1 MLAALKSLY
10 HSHRTFVSSISR
22 SNWRKQNLRLQPSS
36 PDEYLQYDQTGYKVV
51 HGFLSNDEVVSLR
64 RALSQGPE
72 VSNSDLFK
80 CPGTKGFII
89 ALLKNTIFFQRE
101 SFGMQDKLHN
111 YRYVANAYRVLQSYP
126 LIWKN
131 LVDSV
136 GCWMN
141 MYLCAEGVELYTT
154 LACGSGHSNS
164 SFHLDQYP
172 SDSCKV
178 LIYLSDVLKPED
190 GCTQVLTSNGE
201 TISLLGKAGT
211 AVFFRASCVLHRGLS
226 PETDRHCLC
235 IAFGP
240 SMFRS
245 WIRPNPYLNG
255 VYRRFSFL
263 P

>member
-1 MLAALKSLY
+1 MLAPLRSLY
-10 HSHRTFVSSISR
+10 HSHRTFVSSVSR
-22 SNWRKQNLRLQPSS
+22 NNWRKRYLKQKPTS
-36 PDEYLQYDQTGYKVV
+36 PQDYRQYDQIGYKVV
-51 HGFLSNDEVVSLR
+51 PGFLSAEQVSSLR
-64 RALSQGPE
+64 RALAERPE
-72 VSNSDLFK
+72 VTNADLFK
-80 CPGTKGFII
+80 CPGTKGLII
-89 ALLKNTIFFQRE
+89 SLLKNTIFFQRD
-101 SFGMQDKLHN
+101 SYGMQDKLLN
-111 YRYVANAYRVLQSYP
+111 YRYVANAYQVLQSHP

-136 GCWMN
+136 GSWMN
-141 MYLCAEGVELYTT
+141 SHVCAEGVELYTT

-178 LIYLSDVLKPED
+178 LIYLSDVVKPED
-190 GCTQVLTSNGE
+190 GCTQVLTSDDE
-201 TISLLGKAGT
+201 TISLLGNAGT

-240 SMFRS
+240 SMYRS

-255 VYRRFSFL
+255 VYRRFSVL

>member
-1 MLAALKSLY
+1 MLTTLKSLY
-10 HSHRTFVSSISR
+10 HSHRTFVSTISR
-22 SNWRKQNLRLQPSS
+22 RNWRKRYLNQKPSS
-36 PDEYLQYDQTGYKVV
+36 QNEYCQYDQTGFKVV
-51 HGFLSNDEVVSLR
+51 PGFLSSDEISSLR
-64 RALSQGPE
+64 RALSEQPE
-72 VSNSDLFK
+72 VTNSDLFK
-80 CPGTKGFII
+80 CPGTKGFFI

-101 SFGMQDKLHN
+101 SFGMQDKLQN
-111 YRYVANAYRVLQSYP
+111 YRYVANAYRILQSHP
-126 LIWKN
+126 SVWKK

-141 MYLCAEGVELYTT
+141 AYVCAEGVELYTT

-164 SFHLDQYP
+164 GFHLDQYP
-172 SDSCKV
+172 SDSCKI
-178 LIYLSDVLKPED
+178 LIYLSDVVKPED
-190 GCTQVLTSNGE
+190 GCTQVLTENGE
-201 TISLLGKAGT
+201 TISLLGNAGT

-226 PETDRHCLC
+226 PVNDRHCLC